1 MASLTYMLDDLVL
14 HFLFTP
20 PVNVLLSSKPS
31 IPGGCLLYI
40 LVGTFVAIHNVMDK
54 QGKPMIARAG

>member
-1 MASLTYMLDDLVL
+1 MIATYMLDDLVL

-31 IPGGCLLYI
+31 NPGGCLLYI
-40 LVGTFVAIHNVMDK
+40 LVGTFVAICNVMDK
-54 QGKPMIARAG
+54 QGKPMIAPAG